1 MKRYVSAI
9 FCCLVMAVASSA
21 LAADTVKFKFL
32 NAVYLDA
39 KGAPLR
45 SPEGVACA
53 GKSAVV
59 VADSGNGRLVK
70 YLLAND
76 ELKDGVEIKVAQL
89 SYPIRVAANAKGEL
103 FVLDGKTRKIV
114 RLAADGTFL
123 GYLEPQNVPEPSAFV
138 ARSLATDKGDNIH
151 LLDILGER
159 VLTLDPAGKFL
170 RQIPFP
176 KGYGFFSDLNV
187 DQRGNILILDSVK
200 GEVSKAATDA
210 VAFQTLATG
219 LQAYLYFSV
228 SIETDSQGR
237 IFLLDQND
245 NAVILLGQDGSFQGR
260 YLGMGWKGG
269 LLYYPSQ
276 ACVAEAGGFVIAD
289 RNNNRVQLF
298 KIQ

>member
-1 MKRYVSAI
+1 MKRYVSAVL
-9 FCCLVMAVASSA
+9 CCLVMGVATHA
-21 LAADTVKFKFL
+21 RAADTIKFKFL
-32 NAVYLDA
+32 NAVYLDV
-39 KGAPLR
+39 KGAPLY
-45 SPEGVACA
+45 SPEGVVCA
-53 GKSAVV
+53 GKSSVV

-70 YLLAND
+70 YQLIND
-76 ELKDGVEIKVAQL
+76 ELKDGVEIKAAQI
-89 SYPIRVAANAKGEL
+89 SYPIRVAANTKGEL

-138 ARSLATDKGDNIH
+138 ARSLATDKGDNLY

-159 VLTLDPAGKFL
+159 VLILDPAGKFL

-187 DQRGNILILDSVK
+187 DQRGNILVLDSVK
-200 GEVSKAATDA
+200 GEVIKAAKDA
-210 VAFQTLATG
+210 AAFQTLATG

-228 SIETDSQGR
+228 SIETDNQGR

-269 LLYYPSQ
+269 QLYYPSQ
-276 ACVAEAGGFVIAD
+276 ACVTESGDFVIAD
-289 RNNNRVQLF
+289 RNNNRLQLF

>member
-9 FCCLVMAVASSA
+9 LCCLVMAVASSA
-21 LAADTVKFKFL
+21 RAADTVKFKFL

-45 SPEGVACA
+45 SPEGVACV
-53 GKSAVV
+53 GTSAVV

-123 GYLEPQNVPEPSAFV
+123 GHLEPQNVPEPSAFV

-276 ACVAEAGGFVIAD
+276 ACVADAGGFVIAD